1 MRPVP
6 FAALLALAAASSTAA
21 RAEEGMW
28 LVNDFPADLVEK
40 TYGFRPSPRWLEHVQ
55 RSSARIAGGC
65 SASFVSGQGLALT
78 NHHCIRDCIEDLSTR
93 SRDLLAQGF
102 AARTQADERRCPK
115 LELNQ
120 LVEIA
125 DVTARVNAAT
135 AALQGAAFNTA
146 LKAEMTRIESGCG
159 TADDV
164 RCEVVTLFHGGQY
177 HLYRYQRFQ
186 DVRLVF
192 APEFQM
198 AAFGGYPDNFSFPR
212 YGHDFAFVRAY
223 VQDAPA
229 PTPHHF
235 RWAAQPARDGD
246 LTFVAGHPGG
256 TDRKQPVA
264 VLRFQRDV
272 ATPWSLLRLS
282 ELRGMLAE
290 FQKRSPE
297 HQRVVKNRLR
307 AVENGHK
314 ALRGR
319 HEFLASPTFFAA
331 REREEAEL
339 RAAVAKDP
347 GLQAEVGGAW
357 MAIEAALEAHRAIY
371 PRYQLAE
378 GGEAFSSE
386 LFTMARQLVRAAEE
400 LPKPNT
406 ERLREYT
413 DARLPGL
420 KQALVRPAPISADL
434 EEALLA
440 FSLSKAREILGV
452 DDPFVREALDGKTPE
467 AAARAAVRGTK
478 LFDAEARRALLEG
491 GAAAVGASKDPM
503 IALARRVDVRA
514 RALRKD
520 YEDRIESVLKRNG
533 ELIARATVAVRG
545 QAGYPDATFT
555 LRVSYGQVK
564 GLTEGEVPVPPLTR
578 LSGLF
583 ARHTGEPWF
592 TVSAPWLAA
601 RAKVDPE
608 TPVNLAT
615 THDIIG
621 GNSGSPLINREGE
634 VVGVIFDSNLA
645 GLGSR
650 YGYDPARSR
659 AVSVHGSLI
668 LTALSQVYGASRVAA
683 ELQGH

>member
-1 MRPVP
+1 MRSL
-6 FAALLALAAASSTAA
+6 LLAVLLLAPATAA
-21 RAEEGMW
+21 RGEEGMW

-40 TYGFRPSPRWLEHVQ
+40 TYGFRPSPEWLEHVQ

-65 SASFVSGQGLALT
+65 SASFVSGQGLVLT
-78 NHHCIRDCIEDLSTR
+78 NHHCVRDCVEDLSTR
-93 SRDLLAQGF
+93 SRDLLARGF
-102 AARTQADERRCPK
+102 VARTQAEERRCPK

-135 AALQGAAFNTA
+135 AKLEGAAFNTA

-159 TADDV
+159 AGDDV

-177 HLYRYQRFQ
+177 HLYHYRRVQ

-198 AAFGGYPDNFSFPR
+198 AAFGGYPDNFSYPR
-212 YGHDFAFVRAY
+212 YALDFAFVRAY
-223 VQDAPA
+223 AQDAPLQ
-229 PTPHHF
+229 TPHHF
-235 RWAAQPARDGD
+235 RWASKPAGEGE

-264 VLRFQRDV
+264 VLRFHRDV
-272 ATPWSLLRLS
+272 STPWTLLRLS
-282 ELRGMLAE
+282 QLRGLLGE
-290 FQKRSPE
+290 FEKRSPE
-297 HQRVVKNRLR
+297 HLRVAKHRLR
-307 AVENGHK
+307 GLENGHK

-319 HEFLASPTFFAA
+319 HQFLADPAFFAA
-331 REREEAEL
+331 KEREEAEL

-347 GLQAEVGGAW
+347 ALKAEVGGAW
-357 MAIEAALEAHRAIY
+357 TAIESALEAYRAMY
-371 PRYQLAE
+371 PRYQLTE
-378 GGEAFSSE
+378 GGDAFGSE
-386 LFTMARQLVRAAEE
+386 LFTLARQLVRAAQE

-413 DARLPGL
+413 DARLP
-420 KQALVRPAPISADL
+420 ALRQSLLRQAPISADL

-440 FSLSKAREILGV
+440 FSLTQAREILGV
-452 DDPFVREALDGKTPE
+452 DDPLVREVLDGKAPE

-478 LFDAEARRALLEG
+478 LFDAEVRRSLLEG
-491 GAAAVGASKDPM
+491 GAAAVSASKDPM

-514 RALRKD
+514 RGLRKD
-520 YEDRIESVLKRNG
+520 YEDRIESVLNRNG
-533 ELIARATVAVRG
+533 ELIARATVKVKG

-555 LRVSYGQVK
+555 LRLSYGQVK
-564 GLTEGEVPVPPLTR
+564 GISQGEAMVPPLTR

-601 RAKVDPE
+601 RGKLDPE
-608 TPVNLAT
+608 SPVDVAT

-621 GNSGSPLINREGE
+621 GNSGSPLINRQGE
-634 VVGVIFDSNLA
+634 ILGVVFDSNLA
-645 GLGSR
+645 GLGGR
-650 YGYDPARSR
+650 YGHDPDRAR
-659 AVSVHGSLI
+659 AIAVHGDVI
-668 LTALSQVYGASRVAA
+668 RAALSQVYGAARTAA
-683 ELQGH
+683 ELQAN